1 MLELLFSFP
10 GFIFDRYYSYC
21 LVDNRRVCV
30 LESAILM
37 TPSFN
42 MS

>member
-1 MLELLFSFP
+1 MVEVLFYFP
-10 GFIFDRYYSYC
+10 DFVCDRYYSYC
-21 LVDNRRVCV
+21 LVGNRCVCV

-37 TPSFN
+37 TPLFN